1 MRLALFDLDD
11 TLFDGDT
18 DIAWSDLLA
27 EEGAQ
32 DASRTRA
39 YHEQYRAG
47 TLDIDEFFAFQLEPL
62 ARHPLPRLLAW
73 RERFLRERILP
84 RISPLA
90 RTLVREHQTFGHELV
105 LITAT
110 NSFLTRP
117 ISEALGIPH
126 LVASEPERVGGRFTG
141 RLEGVPCFREGKV
154 TKLVEWLAL
163 RGLRMHELEASFF
176 YSDSHNDLPLL
187 GSVTHPVAVD
197 PDPVLERHARL
208 HGWPILELHER
219 HGRAQAAG

>member
-18 DIAWSDLLA
+18 DIAWSDMLA

-32 DASRTRA
+32 DAARTRA

-62 ARHPLPRLLAW
+62 ARFPLPTLLAW
-73 RERFLRERILP
+73 RERFLHERILP
-84 RISPLA
+84 RISNCA
-90 RTLVREHQTFGHELV
+90 RMLVDEHRAFGHELL

-117 ISEALGIPH
+117 IADALAIPH

-141 RLEGVPCFREGKV
+141 RLEGLPCFREGKV
-154 TKLVEWLAL
+154 VRLDAWLAL
-163 RGLRMHELEASFF
+163 RGLRLDELEASFF

-187 GSVTHPVAVD
+187 SRVTHPVAVD
-197 PDPVLERHARL
+197 PDPALRAQAQRL
-208 HGWPILELHER
+208 AWPVLELHGR
-219 HGRAQAAG
+219 HRRAQRAG

>member
-18 DIAWSDLLA
+18 DIAWSDMLA

-32 DASRTRA
+32 DSSRTRA

-47 TLDIDEFFAFQLEPL
+47 TLDIDEFFRFQLEPL
-62 ARHPLPRLLAW
+62 ARFPLPVLLAW

-84 RISPLA
+84 RISPSA
-90 RTLVREHQTFGHELV
+90 RQLVDEHRAFGHELV

-117 ISEALGIPH
+117 IAEALSIPH

-141 RLEGVPCFREGKV
+141 RLDGPPCFREGKLA
-154 TKLVEWLAL
+154 KLAAWLGL
-163 RGLRMHELEASFF
+163 RGLQLEQLEASFF

-187 GSVTHPVAVD
+187 LSVSHPVAVD
-197 PDPVLERHARL
+197 PDPALRAHARRL
-208 HGWPILELHER
+208 GWPVLELHAR
-219 HGRAQAAG
+219 RRASQAAG

>member
-18 DIAWSDLLA
+18 DIAWSDMLA

-47 TLDIDEFFAFQLEPL
+47 TLDIDEFFRFQLEPL
-62 ARHPLPRLLAW
+62 VRFPLPTLLAW
-73 RERFLRERILP
+73 RERFLAERILP
-84 RISPLA
+84 RISAGALQ
-90 RTLVREHQTFGHELV
+90 LVAEHRAFGHELV

-117 ISEALGIPH
+117 IAEALAIPH
-126 LVASEPERVGGRFTG
+126 LIASEPERVGGRFTG
-141 RLEGVPCFREGKV
+141 RLDGPPCYREGKV
-154 TKLVEWLAL
+154 TKLTDWLAL
-163 RGLRMHELEASFF
+163 RGLRLEELEASFF

-187 GSVTHPVAVD
+187 LSVTHPVAVD
-197 PDPVLERHARL
+197 PDPALRAHARRL
-208 HGWPILELHER
+208 SWPVLELHDR
-219 HGRAQAAG
+219 RKRTQAAG

>member
-18 DIAWSDLLA
+18 DIVWSDMLA
-27 EEGAQ
+27 EEGVQ

-62 ARHPLPRLLAW
+62 ARHPLPVLLAW
-73 RERFLRERILP
+73 RERFLKERILP
-84 RISPLA
+84 RISEPA
-90 RTLVREHQTFGHELV
+90 RRLVREHQALGHELV

-117 ISEALGIPH
+117 IAEALGIPH
-126 LVASEPERVGGRFTG
+126 LVASEPERIGGRFTG
-141 RLEGVPCFREGKV
+141 RLDGPACFREGKL
-154 TKLVEWLAL
+154 TKLDSWLAL
-163 RGLRMHELEASFF
+163 RGLRLEELEASFF

-187 GSVTHPVAVD
+187 LRVSHPVAVD
-197 PDPVLERHARL
+197 PDPALRAHAKRL
-208 HGWPILELHER
+208 GWPVLELHAR
-219 HGRAQAAG
+219 RSRSSAAG

>member
-18 DIAWSDLLA
+18 DIAWSDMLA

-32 DASRTRA
+32 DSARTRA

-47 TLDIDEFFAFQLEPL
+47 TLDIDEFFRFQLEPL
-62 ARHPLPRLLAW
+62 ARFPLPTLLAW
-73 RERFLRERILP
+73 RERFLQERILP
-84 RISPLA
+84 HISNGA
-90 RTLVREHQTFGHELV
+90 RTLVDEHRVFGHELL

-117 ISEALGIPH
+117 IADALGIPH
-126 LVASEPERVGGRFTG
+126 LIASEPERVGGRFTG
-141 RLEGVPCFREGKV
+141 RLDGEACFREGKV
-154 TKLVEWLAL
+154 VKLDAWLAL
-163 RGLRMHELEASFF
+163 RGLRLDELEASFF

-187 GSVTHPVAVD
+187 SRVTHPVAVD
-197 PDPVLERHARL
+197 PDPALRAQASRL
-208 HGWPILELHER
+208 SWPVLELHAR
-219 HGRAQAAG
+219 HRRSQAAG

>member
-18 DIAWSDLLA
+18 DIVWSDMLA
-27 EEGAQ
+27 ELGVQ

-39 YHEQYRAG
+39 YHEQYHAG
-47 TLDIDEFFAFQLEPL
+47 TLDIDEFFRFQLEPL
-62 ARHPLPRLLAW
+62 ARYPLPTLLAW
-73 RERFLRERILP
+73 RERFLKERILP
-84 RISPLA
+84 RISDRA
-90 RTLVREHQTFGHELV
+90 RMLVREHLAFGHEVV

-117 ISEALGIPH
+117 IAQELAIPH

-141 RLEGVPCFREGKV
+141 RLEGVPCYREGKV
-154 TKLVEWLAL
+154 TKLAAWLAL
-163 RGLRMHELEASFF
+163 RGLRLEELEASFF

-187 GSVTHPVAVD
+187 LSVTHPVAVD
-197 PDPVLERHARL
+197 PDPALRAHARRL
-208 HGWPILELHER
+208 GWPVLELHAPR
-219 HGRAQAAG
+219 GRSQAAG

>member
-18 DIAWSDLLA
+18 DIVWSDMLA
-27 EEGAQ
+27 EEGVQ
-32 DASRTRA
+32 DAARTRA

-62 ARHPLPRLLAW
+62 ARHPLPVLLAW

-84 RISPLA
+84 RIRDEA
-90 RTLVREHQTFGHELV
+90 RQLVREHEAFGHERV

-117 ISEALGIPH
+117 IAEALGIPH

-141 RLEGVPCFREGKV
+141 RLDGPPCFREGKLA
-154 TKLVEWLAL
+154 KLDAWLAL
-163 RGLRMHELEASFF
+163 RGLRLDELEASFF

-187 GSVTHPVAVD
+187 LRVSHPVAVD
-197 PDPVLERHARL
+197 PDPALRAHAQRL
-208 HGWPILELHER
+208 GWPVLELHPR
-219 HGRAQAAG
+219 RSRSQAAS

>member
-18 DIAWSDLLA
+18 DIAWSDMLA
-27 EEGAQ
+27 EEGVQ
-32 DASRTRA
+32 DAARTRA
-39 YHEQYRAG
+39 YHEQYHAG
-47 TLDIDEFFAFQLEPL
+47 TLDIEEFFAFQLEPL
-62 ARHPLPRLLAW
+62 ARFPLPTLLAW

-84 RISPLA
+84 RIAPAA
-90 RTLVREHQTFGHELV
+90 RMLVDEHRVFGHELL

-117 ISEALGIPH
+117 IADALGIPH

-141 RLEGVPCFREGKV
+141 RLDGVPCFREGKI
-154 TKLVEWLAL
+154 TKLDAWLAL
-163 RGLRMHELEASFF
+163 RGLRLDELEASFF

-187 GSVTHPVAVD
+187 SRVTHPVAVD
-197 PDPVLERHARL
+197 PDPALRAQALRL
-208 HGWPILELHER
+208 SWPVLELHDR
-219 HGRAQAAG
+219 RRRAQAAG